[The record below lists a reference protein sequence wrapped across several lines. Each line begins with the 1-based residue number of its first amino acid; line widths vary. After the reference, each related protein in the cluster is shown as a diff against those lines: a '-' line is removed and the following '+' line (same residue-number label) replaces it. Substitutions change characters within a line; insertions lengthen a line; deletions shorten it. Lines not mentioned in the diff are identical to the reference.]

1 MGDHDREE
9 RTDVFGAF
17 SRNEP
22 TYVPGEMR
30 GEPRSALGPRESFL
44 IAYDRLAEL
53 ASAARRPAFAIA
65 AVDGRSRVVAA
76 ELLETGSSLAI
87 GRHTRC
93 RVRLL
98 SEAVSLRHVVAL
110 ALPGERSPVLRVW
123 DLNTGQPFCTED
135 GEENGAV
142 ASEGATYLSI
152 GQFALWFLPCGP
164 GRPWPARGGE
174 AWSALP
180 PRSFVDR
187 RSPVSRDKRG
197 GMNVL
202 ARRKQQDPLGE
213 ERTWVTSYGP
223 PLLLGG
229 GGEDEPEIAWGTIRL
244 QSGTSKARR
253 NVSAERLEQGIL
265 VGRYER
271 CGLSLGQI
279 DINVSRVHLLLVRI
293 GADVWAIDTGSSNGV
308 RRKGEIVEAVILK
321 NTDQLEFGA
330 GMVLNWSKLEHAEA

>member
-1 MGDHDREE
+1 M
-9 RTDVFGAF
+9 FGAF
-17 SRNEP
+17 IRNEP
-22 TYVPGEMR
+22 THVPGELR
-30 GEPRSALGPRESFL
+30 SEPRTALGPRESFL

-65 AVDGRSRVVAA
+65 AVDGRSRVVSA
-76 ELLETGSSLAI
+76 ELLEAGSSLAI

-98 SEAVSLRHVVAL
+98 SEAISLRHVVAL
-110 ALPGERSPVLRVW
+110 ALPGERSPVLRLW
-123 DLNTGQPFCTED
+123 DLNTGQPFRTED

-164 GRPWPARGGE
+164 GRTWPARGGE
-174 AWSALP
+174 AWKALP

-187 RSPVSRDKRG
+187 RSPVSPDKRM
-197 GMNVL
+197 GMRAL
-202 ARRKQQDPLGE
+202 QRAAERDALE
-213 ERTWVTSYGP
+213 AAERTWVTSYGP

-244 QSGTSKARR
+244 QSGTAKARR

-308 RRKGEIVEAVILK
+308 RRKGEVVEAVILK
-321 NTDQLEFGA
+321 NNDQLEFGA